1 MLYVD
6 YNFDLSDGYIMFD
19 EELHLSTQ
27 EKKPDHIWGKLPEG
41 WKDGDMFKLQV
52 SGNGRVMLV
61 KATQPN
67 GGL

>member
-6 YNFDLSDGYIMFD
+6 YHFDMEDGYIKFD
-19 EELHLSTQ
+19 EELHISSQ
-27 EKKPDHIWGKLPEG
+27 PKKPDQIWGSLPSG
-41 WKDGDMFKLQV
+41 WKEGDMFKLQV
-52 SGNGRVMLV
+52 NGEGRVVLV

>member
-6 YNFDLSDGYIMFD
+6 YNFDLTDGYIMFD
-19 EELHLSTQ
+19 EELHLGSQ
-27 EKKPDHIWGKLPEG
+27 PKKEDQIWGKLPIG
-41 WKDGDMFKLQV
+41 WKEGDMFKLQV
-52 SGNGRVMLV
+52 NGSGRVMLV